1 VRSPSK
7 SQLSALTKTP
17 ADVKLLEGVESGQ
30 DTGAGDASED
40 VGTGALHHGHEA
52 LVLHD
57 LHGAVDGAL
66 VLDGRSGGHHHTTTD
81 GVDGVR
87 HQSGGDGDAVAQ
99 AEGEEETG
107 VGAEQDGL
115 ERIVE
120 TEVHSAINEDAD
132 AGDDEASV
140 ETLDAVGFEGL
151 GVDVDE
157 TLVLALAAFALGV
170 VGQTRTG
177 VVERVDEEKR
187 ERTGATAG
195 QDVGRE
201 LLDVGSVLGNVEHG
215 LHLILEGEVER
226 LRWEVTQAIGQVTA
240 PQRVDALVLDG
251 SGGAIDDAAVGLVQ
265 TALTDHLILI
275 LDEELDTL
283 DRSGGRLGHDGG
295 DTRKGEILGKS
306 QLLIGH
312 LYDCSLS
319 FL

>member
-40 VGTGALHHGHEA
+40 VGASALHHRHEA

-57 LHGAVDGAL
+57 LHGAIDGAL

-177 VVERVDEEKR
+177 VVERVDEHQR
-187 ERTGATAG
+187 ERTRAAAG
-195 QDVGRE
+195 QDVSGE
-201 LLDVGSVLGNVEHG
+201 LLGVGGVLGNVEHR
-215 LHLILEGEVER
+215 LDLILEGEVER
-226 LRWEVTQAIGQVTA
+226 LRREVTQAIGQVTA
-240 PQRVDALVLDG
+240 PQGVHALRLDG
-251 SGGAIDDAAVGLVQ
+251 PHGAIDDAIVGLVEA
-265 TALTDHLILI
+265 ALADHLILI
-275 LDEELDTL
+275 LDEQLDAL
-283 DRSGGRLGHDGG
+283 DRGGGRLGDDGG
-295 DTRKGEILGKS
+295 DAREREILRES
-306 QLLIGH
+306 QLLVRH
-312 LYDCSLS
+312 
-319 FL
+319 F